1 MKFAN
6 AWTIPLC
13 LQQALEIGSTWPLVA
28 VRCSASGCESRLP
41 DTKVPAASWLLRI
54 VCSFLGKPWADPT
67 SYLMTQMTGEQ
78 GRLGQA
84 PQPLLKSRCDR
95 RTCVR
100 IRSQAQ
106 VYHLEL

>member
-1 MKFAN
+1 MEFDK
-6 AWTIPLC
+6 AWTILLC
-13 LQQALEIGSTWPLVA
+13 LQWALEIGSTWPLVA

-41 DTKVPAASWLLRI
+41 DTKVPAASWKLDALLRI
-54 VCSFLGKPWADPT
+54 VCSFLGKPCVDTT
-67 SYLMTQMTGEQ
+67 SYLMTQMAGEQ

-84 PQPLLKSRCDR
+84 LLRLLKSRF
-95 RTCVR
+95 VR